1 MATSTT
7 ITAEGPNAEQIRYWN
22 EQAGPK
28 WVAMREQLDLQLA
41 PLGLRGVDRASI
53 VHGETVL
60 DVGCGCGTTSL
71 ELARRTGETG
81 NVLGVDVSAPMLDV
95 ARRRARDAGLRN
107 VRFELADVQTHQ
119 FSCASR
125 DVAFSRFGV
134 MFFAD
139 PVAAFANVRRTLKPG
154 GRLAFVCWQ
163 SLGVNPWMA
172 LPLAAVAQ
180 HVSLPPPAG
189 PDAPGPFA
197 FADRDRVAG
206 ILKNAGFSDVGFEA
220 VEEPLTIGGTPDL
233 DAAVEFLLML
243 GPTQALLAQ
252 ADEALRA
259 QVVKS
264 VRAAIAPHHTPD
276 GVRLP
281 AAAWV
286 VRARYSR

>member
-1 MATSTT
+1 MVTSST

-28 WVAMREQLDLQLA
+28 WVALQQLLDLQLA
-41 PLGLRGVDRASI
+41 SLGLRALDRAAI
-53 VHGETVL
+53 VHGESIL
-60 DVGCGCGTTSL
+60 DLGCGCGTTSL

-81 NVLGVDVSAPMLDV
+81 NVLGVDISAPMLDL
-95 ARRRARDAGLRN
+95 ARLRAKDAGVRN
-107 VRFELADVQTHQ
+107 VRFELADAQTHQ

-139 PVAAFANVRRTLKPG
+139 PAVAFANVRRALKPG

-163 SLGVNPWMA
+163 ALGLNPWMA

-180 HVSLPPPAG
+180 HVPLPAPVG

-197 FADRDRVAG
+197 FADRDRVNG
-206 ILKNAGFSDVGFEA
+206 ILKNAGFSEIAFEA
-220 VEEPLTIGGTPDL
+220 VEEPLTIGGTADL
-233 DAAVEFLLML
+233 DAAVDFLLML
-243 GPTQALLAQ
+243 GPTQALLAK

-264 VRAAIAPHHTPD
+264 VRAAIAPHHGPD

>member
-1 MATSTT
+1 MSTT
-7 ITAEGPNAEQIRYWN
+7 DTIAADGPNAEQIRYWN

-28 WVAMREQLDLQLA
+28 WVTLQDRLDQQLDE
-41 PLGLRGVDRASI
+41 LGRRAMDRAGI
-53 VHGETVL
+53 VPGETIL
-60 DVGCGCGTTSL
+60 DLGCGCGTTTL
-71 ELARRTGETG
+71 ELAQRTGETG
-81 NVLGVDVSAPMLDV
+81 NVLGIDISAPMLEL
-95 ARRRARDAGLRN
+95 ARRRAHDAGTRN
-107 VRFELADVQTHQ
+107 ARFELADAQTHQ

-139 PVAAFANVRRTLKPG
+139 PVAAFDNVRRALRPG

-163 SLGVNPWMA
+163 SLGQNPWMS

-180 HVSLPPPAG
+180 HVALPPPAG

-197 FADRDRVAG
+197 FADRERVSG
-206 ILKNAGFSDVGFEA
+206 ILQEAGFTDVAFETL
-220 VEEPLTIGGTPDL
+220 EEPITVGGTPDL
-233 DAAVEFLLML
+233 DQAVEFLLTM

-252 ADEALRA
+252 ADEGVRA
-259 QVVKS
+259 QVVQS
-264 VRAAIAPHHTPD
+264 VRAAMAPHHGPK

>member
-1 MATSTT
+1 MPGSST

-28 WVAMREQLDLQLA
+28 WVAMQEQLDLQLA
-41 PLGLRGVDRASI
+41 PLGLRGIERAAI
-53 VHGETVL
+53 VHGEAAL
-60 DVGCGCGTTSL
+60 DLGCGCGTTSL

-107 VRFELADVQTHQ
+107 VRFELADAQTHQ

-139 PVAAFANVRRTLKPG
+139 PVAAFANVRRALKPG

-163 SLGVNPWMA
+163 SLGLNPWMA

-180 HVSLPPPAG
+180 HVSLPPPAS
-189 PDAPGPFA
+189 PDAPGAFA

-206 ILKNAGFSDVGFEA
+206 ILKNAGFADAAFEA

-233 DAAVEFLLML
+233 DAAVDFLLTV
-243 GPTQALLAQ
+243 GPTQALLGQ
-252 ADEALRA
+252 ASEELRA

-264 VRAAIAPHHTPD
+264 VRAAIAPHHTAD

-286 VRARYSR
+286 VRARSAR

>member
-1 MATSTT
+1 MATSST

-28 WVAMREQLDLQLA
+28 WVALQELLDLQLA
-41 PLGLRGVDRASI
+41 GLGTRAIDRAAI
-53 VHGETVL
+53 VHGEAIL

-71 ELARRTGETG
+71 ELARRAGETG
-81 NVLGVDVSAPMLDV
+81 NVLGVDVSAPMLDL

-107 VRFELADVQTHQ
+107 VRFELADAQTHQ

-134 MFFAD
+134 MFFSD
-139 PVAAFANVRRTLKPG
+139 PVAAFANVRRALKPG

-163 SLGVNPWMA
+163 SLGLNPWMA
-172 LPLAAVAQ
+172 VPLAAVAQ
-180 HVSLPPPAG
+180 HVSLPPPAS
-189 PDAPGPFA
+189 PDAPGAFA
-197 FADRDRVAG
+197 FADRDRVGG
-206 ILKNAGFSDVGFEA
+206 ILKKAGFSEIAFEA
-220 VEEPLTIGGTPDL
+220 VEESLIIGGTADL
-233 DAAVEFLLML
+233 DTAVEFLLTL

-252 ADEALRA
+252 ADEPLRA
-259 QVVKS
+259 QVVRS
-264 VRAAIAPHHTPD
+264 VRTSLVPHHGPD
-276 GVRLP
+276 GVRMP

>member
-1 MATSTT
+1 MTDAAT
-7 ITAEGPNAEQIRYWN
+7 GPNAAMHTNWN
-22 EQAGPK
+22 TASAPAWIAQQAALDRQLGPLGDE
-28 WVAMREQLDLQLA
+28 AMAALA
-41 PLGLRGVDRASI
+41 PKA
-53 VHGETVL
+53 GEAII
-60 DVGCGCGTTSL
+60 DIGCGCGTTSL

-81 NVLGVDVSAPMLDV
+81 NVLGVDISAPMLDV

-139 PVAAFANVRRTLKPG
+139 PVAAFANVRRALKPG

-163 SLGVNPWMA
+163 SLGLNPWMA

-189 PDAPGPFA
+189 PDAPGAFA

-206 ILKNAGFSDVGFEA
+206 ILKSAGFSDVAFES
-220 VEEPLTIGGTPDL
+220 VEEPLIIGGTPDI
-233 DAAVEFLLML
+233 DAAVEFLLTL

-264 VRAAIAPHHTPD
+264 VRAAIAPHHTPE

-286 VRARYSR
+286 VRARYVR

>member
-7 ITAEGPNAEQIRYWN
+7 ITAQGPNADQIRYWN

-28 WVAMREQLDLQLA
+28 WVALQELLDLQLA
-41 PLGLRGVDRASI
+41 SLGARAIERAAI
-53 VHGETVL
+53 VHGESIVDL
-60 DVGCGCGTTSL
+60 GCGCGTTSI

-81 NVLGVDVSAPMLDV
+81 NVLGVDISAPMLDL
-95 ARRRARDAGLRN
+95 ARKRAREAGVGN
-107 VRFELADVQTHQ
+107 VRFELADAQTHQ

-134 MFFAD
+134 MFFTD
-139 PVAAFANVRRTLKPG
+139 PVAAFANIRRALKTG

-163 SLGVNPWMA
+163 SLGQNPWMA

-180 HVSLPPPAG
+180 HVALPPPAG

-197 FADRDRVAG
+197 FADRERVTG
-206 ILKNAGFSDVGFEA
+206 ILKAAGFSEIAFEA

-233 DAAVEFLLML
+233 DAAVDFLLTM

-252 ADEALRA
+252 VDE
-259 QVVKS
+259 VVRTKVVQA
-264 VRAAIAPHHTPD
+264 VRASVAPHHGPA